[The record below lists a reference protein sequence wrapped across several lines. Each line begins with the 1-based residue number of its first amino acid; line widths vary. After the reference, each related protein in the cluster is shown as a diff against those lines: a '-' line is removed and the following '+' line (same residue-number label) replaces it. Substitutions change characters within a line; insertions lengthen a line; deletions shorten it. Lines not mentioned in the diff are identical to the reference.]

1 MAGLSISDAITL
13 VEETGS
19 TNADLASSLRDGTA
33 PAEGTWLVTR
43 RQTAGKG
50 RQGREWFDGAG
61 NFMGSSVV
69 EIRDGDPPPAS
80 LSFVAALAVADAVDN
95 AAGKSG
101 TAELKWPNDVLV
113 GGAKVSGI
121 LLEMVGKHVVV
132 GIGVN
137 LAKAPDLPDRKT
149 IALADLGATPTL
161 DGFAESLAASFAKFL
176 NYWREDGLVL
186 ILRAFISASI
196 HYNGDKISVHD
207 TDGTKI
213 EGIFAGLDIEDGAL
227 KLNLA
232 DGSERVIRAGDI
244 S

>member
-1 MAGLSISDAITL
+1 MNLSEAIVL

-19 TNADLASSLRDGTA
+19 TNADLAASLRGDSR
-33 PAEGTWLVTR
+33 PAEGRWLVTR

-61 NFMGSSVV
+61 NFMGSTVV
-69 EIRDGDPPPAS
+69 EIRAGDPPPAS
-80 LSFVAALAVADAVDN
+80 LSFVAALAVADAVD
-95 AAGKSG
+95 ATIGKPG
-101 TAELKWPNDVLV
+101 FAELKWPNDVLIK
-113 GGAKVSGI
+113 GAKVSGI
-121 LLEMVGKHVVV
+121 LLEMVGQHVVV

-137 LAKAPDLPDRKT
+137 LVKAPELPDRKT
-149 IALADLGATPTL
+149 AALSEFATVTDLEAFASTL
-161 DGFAESLAASFAKFL
+161 AEAFAKYVS
-176 NYWREDGLVL
+176 YWREDGLVL
-186 ILRAFISASI
+186 ILRAFISSSI
-196 HYNGDKISVHD
+196 HFTGDGVTVHD

-213 EGIFAGLDIEDGAL
+213 EGTFAGLDTEDGAL